1 MPALGSYALPRFIG
15 AGYLQDE
22 LSPSVRR
29 PFFFRSVYESRES
42 EYCSVLVIRKLE
54 GMWGMRAGWAG
65 YRI

>member
-54 GMWGMRAGWAG
+54 GM
-65 YRI
+65 